1 MVNRRTNQQQQQEPK
16 DMEQQQQQ
24 QQSTKRRRY
33 RIPRSCDRCRTSKIK
48 CVYEDGQCTA
58 CVNIGVICTF
68 ANPGSLRERPPTRKD
83 VEHLQAR
90 IRSLERLIHAVDP
103 TCDLS
108 NLPEPPQPQPSN
120 LRLGRNRPSTSS
132 LTLPEN
138 IHPVRNYTH
147 TNPSNQTSPPQETSS
162 VSDSATNL
170 LPSLSKLED
179 LSPVDKII
187 RHEHQKLTYG
197 NSAFYPPPD
206 LQQSLLEIYFQYVHP
221 LLRII
226 HPASFIQDFKA
237 GRGETDDGFKALC
250 LIIFS
255 VASRFSQD
263 PRVYLDLEGNPHPS
277 LQTAGL
283 RYCISAGCYLL
294 RPIPSPATF
303 YELQAFALMVIY
315 SLGAVSPGLLWCIL
329 GVALQRA
336 QIAGA
341 HQEDNSRWASSPIEN
356 HYRRKVFFL
365 LYEFDYVISSNLGKP
380 AYMQESDF
388 DVLPGDAELDREFEV
403 CANPF
408 LKTNGS
414 EKSTPDWVVDEMFQ
428 AYNMMK
434 SSLGGLKNLL
444 PVINQYDE
452 LFRKIVVK
460 INLHHPTPNLMSDA
474 ALLSSVAITSWYHE
488 FRVLLNQVLF
498 NSKEKSSRMHE
509 SIIKEEG
516 GGGGIP
522 GPSSST
528 KTILRKSRNPYLDI
542 CVQSSR
548 AIISLINQLHQREL
562 LAYGFFWIP
571 LRVKNALVILI
582 CSLVKQR
589 KSLSEDDR
597 KSRCLEITL
606 GIQILNA
613 LAPSTFLAGK
623 CSEMAI
629 QLYESAIQYN
639 QQHANNNKSKRSSTS
654 ASFSP
659 TASSSPSTSLS
670 GPATTKLSQ
679 STSSTTKDR
688 SFSLPDYPAL
698 PHDPQTNN
706 NQNPSISPFNS
717 STSLSSSTS
726 SSSVPSFS
734 RTNQQN
740 LQQQPNPNFEDMIDR
755 NWWTNQF
762 LTTPIST
769 STPMTTTSQINTS
782 FPNFNPD
789 NFPVTGTPTNAPSD
803 PSMFNLDDPNFD
815 ILNFWPMTTT
825 TSNSK
830 ASDPISAPT
839 SSSA

>member
-1 MVNRRTNQQQQQEPK
+1 MLLIQ
-16 DMEQQQQQ
+16 
-24 QQSTKRRRY
+24 
-33 RIPRSCDRCRTSKIK
+33 PRNSSSAHI
-48 CVYEDGQCTA
+48 
-58 CVNIGVICTF
+58 
-68 ANPGSLRERPPTRKD
+68 RPF
-83 VEHLQAR
+83 
-90 IRSLERLIHAVDP
+90 
-103 TCDLS
+103 
-108 NLPEPPQPQPSN
+108 PSI
-120 LRLGRNRPSTSS
+120 GRNRPSTSS

-147 TNPSNQTSPPQETSS
+147 TNPSNQTSPLQENSS
-162 VSDSATNL
+162 WNALKTLFNPTHFQLSDSATNL

-303 YELQAFALMVIY
+303 YELQAFALMVVY
-315 SLGAVSPGLLWCIL
+315 SMGAVSPGLLWCIL

-341 HQEDNSRWASSPIEN
+341 HQEDNVRWASSPIEN

-444 PVINQYDE
+444 PVINVLHAQRDDHSGAKLSGCIKSLIQQLDSSMTNCFE
-452 LFRKIVVK
+452 KIVVK

-509 SIIKEEG
+509 
-516 GGGGIP
+516 
-522 GPSSST
+522 
-528 KTILRKSRNPYLDI
+528 KSRNPYLDI

-548 AIISLINQLHQREL
+548 AIISLINQLHQL
-562 LAYGFFWIP
+562 
-571 LRVKNALVILI
+571 
-582 CSLVKQR
+582 KQR

-597 KSRCLEITL
+597 KSRCLEISL

-679 STSSTTKDR
+679 STSLQQKIAHFHYQIIYLLTMILKQTIIKNLQFLHSIYQLHYLLLL
-688 SFSLPDYPAL
+688 LPL
-698 PHDPQTNN
+698 LSQVFRGQINKIFNN
-706 NQNPSISPFNS
+706 NRI
-717 STSLSSSTS
+717 
-726 SSSVPSFS
+726 
-734 RTNQQN
+734 R
-740 LQQQPNPNFEDMIDR
+740 
-755 NWWTNQF
+755 
-762 LTTPIST
+762 
-769 STPMTTTSQINTS
+769 
-782 FPNFNPD
+782 
-789 NFPVTGTPTNAPSD
+789 
-803 PSMFNLDDPNFD
+803 
-815 ILNFWPMTTT
+815 ILKT
-825 TSNSK
+825 
-830 ASDPISAPT
+830 
-839 SSSA
+839 

>member
-1 MVNRRTNQQQQQEPK
+1 
-16 DMEQQQQQ
+16 MEQQQQQ

-33 RIPRSCDRCRTSKIK
+33 RKFLHSHL
-48 CVYEDGQCTA
+48 
-58 CVNIGVICTF
+58 GVR
-68 ANPGSLRERPPTRKD
+68 A
-83 VEHLQAR
+83 
-90 IRSLERLIHAVDP
+90 
-103 TCDLS
+103 
-108 NLPEPPQPQPSN
+108 
-120 LRLGRNRPSTSS
+120 
-132 LTLPEN
+132 
-138 IHPVRNYTH
+138 
-147 TNPSNQTSPPQETSS
+147 TSPLQENSS
-162 VSDSATNL
+162 GNALKTLFNPTHFQLSDSATNL

-303 YELQAFALMVIY
+303 YELQAFALMVVY
-315 SLGAVSPGLLWCIL
+315 SMGAVSPGLLWCIL

-341 HQEDNSRWASSPIEN
+341 HQEDNVAGLVLLSRIIIVERLYKSLIQQLDSSMTN
-356 HYRRKVFFL
+356 C
-365 LYEFDYVISSNLGKP
+365 
-380 AYMQESDF
+380 
-388 DVLPGDAELDREFEV
+388 FE
-403 CANPF
+403 
-408 LKTNGS
+408 
-414 EKSTPDWVVDEMFQ
+414 
-428 AYNMMK
+428 
-434 SSLGGLKNLL
+434 
-444 PVINQYDE
+444 
-452 LFRKIVVK
+452 KIVVK

-498 NSKEKSSRMHE
+498 NSKEKSSRVHE
-509 SIIKEEG
+509 SIIKEEEEEG
-516 GGGGIP
+516 EE
-522 GPSSST
+522 S
-528 KTILRKSRNPYLDI
+528 LD
-542 CVQSSR
+542 
-548 AIISLINQLHQREL
+548 HL
-562 LAYGFFWIP
+562 LSNNVNLYPKMIE
-571 LRVKNALVILI
+571 
-582 CSLVKQR
+582 KQV
-589 KSLSEDDR
+589 
-597 KSRCLEITL
+597 LEISL

-670 GPATTKLSQ
+670 GPATTKLLNQPLSN
-679 STSSTTKDR
+679 KR
-688 SFSLPDYPAL
+688 SLIFI
-698 PHDPQTNN
+698 TR
-706 NQNPSISPFNS
+706 S
-717 STSLSSSTS
+717 STS
-726 SSSVPSFS
+726 
-734 RTNQQN
+734 
-740 LQQQPNPNFEDMIDR
+740 
-755 NWWTNQF
+755 
-762 LTTPIST
+762 
-769 STPMTTTSQINTS
+769 
-782 FPNFNPD
+782 FP
-789 NFPVTGTPTNAPSD
+789 
-803 PSMFNLDDPNFD
+803 
-815 ILNFWPMTTT
+815 
-825 TSNSK
+825 
-830 ASDPISAPT
+830 
-839 SSSA
+839 